1 MTLSRKGRPIE
12 ALPVANNTLNSSDFS
27 FELVVEARLPVEF
40 FEHKLMCFFLGESWC
55 GVVRLL
61 FARFWQLTVT

>member
-40 FEHKLMCFFLGESWC
+40 FKHKLMCLFLGKAWC